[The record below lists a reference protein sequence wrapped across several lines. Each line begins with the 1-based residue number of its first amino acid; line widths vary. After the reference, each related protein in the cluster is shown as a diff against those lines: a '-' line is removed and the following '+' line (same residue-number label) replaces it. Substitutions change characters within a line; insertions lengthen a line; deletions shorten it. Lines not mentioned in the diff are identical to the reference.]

1 MIPKISLFK
10 DLSESELEA
19 LQNLAVKVEVRR
31 GEILFN
37 EGDQNWDLYII
48 ESGEAEISVSDLT
61 GTQKVISRLREGDF
75 FGEMSLLDRTSPRS
89 TTAKVIRSG
98 SLIRLPA
105 EKLGPLLDDPTPM
118 SRSIHI
124 KIMQALSRR
133 LREVTQRAAAVL
145 KSPEDVR
152 GRTLTFV
159 SAGNGCGKT
168 TLATTMAHIIARE
181 CKRKVLLLDLD
192 LHYADGTFLM
202 GVYNQKSIITLARD
216 IRSLQTNTEQ
226 VQSHFTNVHDDLW
239 ILAAPNSIAD
249 AEQLH
254 VEDLATIVGYC
265 QKLFDYVIIDT
276 NEGINPT
283 VLSAIE
289 SAEHTFFM
297 LNTQDI
303 LSIKNAVRFFQL
315 LTTIKFPE
323 NRISVLANKAKDDF
337 RPEQLPKTRLRIA
350 GCLPEFVDNSRK
362 EGKTLYQIEPQNR
375 FCIAVR
381 GLIRSFLKE
390 EITAVATQKGIPPKT
405 NFAFK
410 AENSNGN
417 GSLNNHQNGDIR
429 FPKISP
435 DTLSILINELKLLM
449 EEGMLHEAE
458 TEARKLLKLCHDSS
472 ELYQV
477 FGEILVCREIP
488 DEAIIVFR
496 KSLELNPKNA
506 LTMGMLG
513 HILGD
518 HEQLARA
525 IQQMNEQCQGA
536 ARFADRWNDL
546 GRLHGLAGNY
556 DAAQKAFRKA
566 LELNPKFCDAQ
577 INLAVALGETGNP
590 EQALR
595 ELDKLANKGL
605 RGHYLA
611 GCFQQL
617 QGAFADAY
625 SEFQKAAIIR
635 KEYHDLASRLEH
647 LSAYFSQMESLVQMH
662 RGYLARHPNF
672 PDLHFKL
679 AELYIQMAKDDEA
692 LSELQEAIRLKPN
705 YEEAKQ
711 KVLLLK
717 KKKQPMSSSK
727 S

>member
-19 LQNLAVKVEVRR
+19 LQDIAIKVEVRR
-31 GEILFN
+31 GETLFN

-75 FGEMSLLDRTSPRS
+75 FGEMSLLDRTAPRS
-89 TTAKVIRSG
+89 TTARVTRSG

-105 EKLGPLLDDPTPM
+105 DKLGPLLDDPTPM

-124 KIMQALSRR
+124 KIMQALGRR

-145 KSPEDVR
+145 KSTEDVR

-168 TLATTMAHIIARE
+168 PLATTIAHMLARE
-181 CKRKVLLLDLD
+181 CRRKVLFLDLD

-202 GVYNQKSIITLARD
+202 GVYNQKSIVTLARD

-254 VEDLATIVGYC
+254 VEDLASIVGYC
-265 QKLFDYVIIDT
+265 QKLFDYVIIDA

-323 NRISVLANKAKDDF
+323 NRISVMANKSRDDF
-337 RPEQLPKTRLRIA
+337 KPEHLPKTRLRIV

-390 EITAVATQKGIPPKT
+390 DFPTGNLQKAAPPRP

-410 AENSNGN
+410 VEHANGN
-417 GSLNNHQNGDIR
+417 GSLKNHQNGDIL

-435 DTLSILINELKLLM
+435 ETLSILINELKLLL
-449 EEGMLHEAE
+449 EEGMLPEAE
-458 TEARKLLKLCHDSS
+458 TEARKLLKFCHDSS

-477 FGEILVCREIP
+477 FGEILVCRETS

-518 HEQLARA
+518 HDQLSRA
-525 IQQMNEQCQGA
+525 IQLMNEQCQGA
-536 ARFADRWNDL
+536 SRFADRWNDL
-546 GRLHGLAGNY
+546 GRLYGLAGNY
-556 DAAQKAFRKA
+556 DSAQKAFRKA
-566 LELNPKFCDAQ
+566 LELNPRFCDAQ
-577 INLAVALGETGNP
+577 INLAVSLGETGNP
-590 EQALR
+590 AQALK
-595 ELDKLANKGL
+595 ELEKLENKGL

-611 GCFQQL
+611 GCFHQL
-617 QGAFADAY
+617 QGSFAEAFA
-625 SEFQKAAIIR
+625 EFQKATIIR
-635 KEYHDLASRLEH
+635 AEYHDLSSRLEH

-662 RGYLARHPNF
+662 RGYLARHPDF

-711 KVLLLK
+711 KTLQLK
-717 KKKQPMSSSK
+717 KKKQTMTSSRC
-727 S
+727 